1 MTPCHAKRKI
11 ERKELVGHS
20 GELTKKQR
28 EKIELGKGTSDL
40 SHLKFN
46 NEAKRKKKVNCFKR
60 YYTRLKDFYEDS
72 MRRSR
77 LG

>member
-46 NEAKRKKKVNCFKR
+46 NEAKRKKK
-60 YYTRLKDFYEDS
+60 
-72 MRRSR
+72 
-77 LG
+77 